1 MEVNSGGCVLFCL
14 FPPASPDTSAASPP
28 AGKGPMGCLVI
39 KFHPSRLAAQSEQFA
54 NELTRH
60 LGVHAP
66 ACRILR
72 SQVRPCTA
80 TYILPYRGA
89 CMASLQAVILQV
101 QSNLPG
107 NPMQSGWF
115 L

>member
-1 MEVNSGGCVLFCL
+1 MLFCL
-14 FPPASPDTSAASPP
+14 FPPVSPGTSAASPA

-80 TYILPYRGA
+80 IYTLQFRRA
-89 CMASLQAVILQV
+89 CMASD
-101 QSNLPG
+101 
-107 NPMQSGWF
+107 
-115 L
+115 